1 MNHLQNAQIGD
12 VFAYYLERYGVY
24 CPCQVLF
31 ENEDS
36 VAMVFFNHFSA
47 EVPSLDIVQQSS
59 ILLKNH
65 HSWNGDKFAFCVERD
80 ENVQFHFIEHSDII
94 MSVDKQDVQENSDF
108 SQIDFQYAWQQLPQF
123 IQDNYHAKDPKK
135 LKEFEGLPEYLRLDL
150 STIRRSRI
158 ILKEK
163 KSLAQLQAIKQEN
176 IFSDKIESE
185 FFDDNLQQLLIEHPL
200 VTDLTIFNHTPK
212 VVDISKTAI
221 HRLNINISGVEKIIL
236 NRTINQLFLE
246 GDFSCLKE
254 IICPFDG
261 RLLELYL
268 DTEQHFSAFS
278 GLKKVKFLRVD
289 FVQCFDIAE
298 LAKVVTDTPT
308 LWIMSK
314 GGTLKNILHLK
325 SFNKVRYLW
334 LSNVFGFDEFP
345 NKNDFKDLRYLM
357 LWSIPKDI
365 GNKIKKEFKG
375 MNGLEIRQLRSE
387 EWIKA
392 NLENPLK
399 NWDGRDGNSPTKAK
413 KAMKAYADAYKKLS
427 KDTPNQDEQLAI
439 LQEFLQVFQAID
451 KKWHLDT
458 LEREEV
464 YSAYKML
471 VALTNIEQKSVEIVF
486 EEIMC

>member
-1 MNHLQNAQIGD
+1 MNNLQNAQTGD

-24 CPCQVLF
+24 CPCQVIYAN
-31 ENEDS
+31 ENS

-47 EVPSLDIVQQSS
+47 EIPSLDSVQQSS

-94 MSVDKQDVQENSDF
+94 MSVDKQDVQESSDF
-108 SQIDFQYAWQQLPQF
+108 SQIDFQYAWQQLPPF
-123 IQDNYHAKDPKK
+123 IQDNYHTKDPKK
-135 LKEFEGLPEYLRLDL
+135 LKELEGLPEYLRNDL
-150 STIRRSRI
+150 ATIHHRDI
-158 ILKEK
+158 FLKEPL
-163 KSLAQLQAIKQEN
+163 SLAQLQAIKQEN
-176 IFSDKIESE
+176 IFSSRIESE
-185 FFDDNLQQLLIEHPL
+185 FFDENLQQLLIEYPII
-200 VTDLTIFNHTPK
+200 TDLAIFNHAPK
-212 VVDISKTAI
+212 VVDISGSS
-221 HRLNINISGVEKIIL
+221 LNELTINVSGVEKIIL
-236 NRTINQLFLE
+236 NRTINQLFLK

-298 LAKVVTDTPT
+298 LAKVVTDMPT

-314 GGTLKNILHLK
+314 GGTLENILHLK
-325 SFNKVRYLW
+325 SFSKVQYLW
-334 LSNVFGFDEFP
+334 LADVFGFDDFP
-345 NKNDFKDLRYLM
+345 SKNDFKYLNYLT

-399 NWDGRDGNSPTKAK
+399 NWDGRDGNSSAKTK

-427 KDTPNQDEQLAI
+427 KDTLSQDEQLAI

-464 YSAYKML
+464 YSAYEML
-471 VALTNIEQKSVEIVF
+471 VALTNIEQKSVERLF
-486 EEIMC
+486 ENIIC